1 MLGKKDRKNLFNSLA
16 KNLKMSDDL
25 AMAIAE
31 QICLG
36 N

>member
-1 MLGKKDRKNLFNSLA
+1 MLGKKDSIPLFNSLK

-25 AMAIAE
+25 AKAIAE